1 MTLELLIGVS
11 GIIIALG
18 AAITTIWQG
27 FLTRQHN
34 RLSVKPIL
42 RIDRN
47 STLKYF
53 NIVLLNNGVGP
64 AIIKSVKYFVNNME
78 ILGNNIPKQVIEKL
92 ELSGWYEHFELL
104 TGESFSCGEQ
114 RSLFKSIG
122 VIEGDTAM
130 TAFKPFT
137 IEIKYESIY
146 NEEFIIKDEDNR

>member
-27 FLTRQHN
+27 ILTRQHN
-34 RLSVKPIL
+34 RLSVKPII

-47 STLKYF
+47 STLNNF
-53 NIVLLNNGVGP
+53 NIELLNNGFGA
-64 AIIKSVKYFVNNME
+64 AIIKSAKYFVDNIE
-78 ILGNNIPKQVIEKL
+78 IEDNNISAQVIEKL
-92 ELSGWYEHFELL
+92 ELNDSYEHFQIL
-104 TGESFSCGEQ
+104 TGESLSCGEQ

-122 VIEGDTAM
+122 EIDSTKVMDK
-130 TAFKPFT
+130 FKRFS

-146 NEEFIIKDEDNR
+146 NEKFIIKNQDNR